1 MHRPEENGSTE
12 RTEMT
17 RDPESRRDPPAR
29 RICTQPGRLSKTKTG
44 QFSSDDDEFSDF
56 DDSRA
61 WRSGSFESCAHP
73 GPALRAAAAKGG
85 CTGFSTDREI
95 AGVTATGLG
104 RGGYAELLD
113 HVDTAAPGAARGV
126 ARAADQDLKGVGA
139 RLTVIFIKWHK
150 SINSSSSATR
160 PGVSHL
166 SPWIARGGS
175 GGKRPIGLCSPQGK
189 FRAARFRSGSRRPPG
204 ILGHQPSI
212 VNGRRMGL
220 TRGGIIS

>member
-44 QFSSDDDEFSDF
+44 QFSSDGDEYINSDDYC
-56 DDSRA
+56 A
-61 WRSGSFESCAHP
+61 WWTGSFESCAHP
-73 GPALRAAAAKGG
+73 GPALRAAAAEGG
-85 CTGFSTDREI
+85 CTGFSTDRQA
-95 AGVTATGLG
+95 AGLTATGLR
-104 RGGYAELLD
+104 RGGYTELLD
-113 HVDTAAPGAARGV
+113 HVEAAAVRASCGV
-126 ARAADQDLKGVGA
+126 AGAADQDLKGVCT
-139 RLTVIFIKWHK
+139 RLAVIFVNWHK

-166 SPWIARGGS
+166 SPWIVWGAS
-175 GGKRPIGLCSPQGK
+175 GGKRAPGLRSAQGK
-189 FRAARFRSGSRRPPG
+189 FRAARFRSGSHRPPG

-212 VNGRRMGL
+212 VNGGRMGL
-220 TRGGIIS
+220 TRGESTS